1 MILNSLAF
9 IKGKWSS
16 YLYLIWSRH
25 SGKPQISVSV
35 LHTLPPRLH
44 HILCLKLFPSNRKE
58 RHSEVLLPCPTWF
71 FPPSTPAVSSPWRH
85 QIVSLLSHWLL
96 FSFVLSSSSVILKLW
111 LSHPGSFWN
120 IDILGYTKTNLNHN
134 PWRVEPGYH
143 IFRKLIRWFRY
154 SVKIKNLCFK
164 YCPQGSAT
172 GPLSFLQYTCT
183 NSPNLVV

>member
-1 MILNSLAF
+1 MTCLPPEDCLQF
-9 IKGKWSS
+9 QQRTG
-16 YLYLIWSRH
+16 H
-25 SGKPQISVSV
+25 QQPQISRCPASCRV
-35 LHTLPPRLH
+35 LKALPKLLRKLQDAEHGEAITTNACAAGSAQCKNFADKPWAKQC
-44 HILCLKLFPSNRKE
+44 ICSWGNVCLKRCKYPMYICWTL
-58 RHSEVLLPCPTWF
+58 
-71 FPPSTPAVSSPWRH
+71 
-85 QIVSLLSHWLL
+85 
-96 FSFVLSSSSVILKLW
+96 
-111 LSHPGSFWN
+111 
-120 IDILGYTKTNLNHN
+120 NLNHN